1 MPQHCIDTCHLYRP
15 GFEHGFHG
23 WETSV
28 VVMEISAAMIFS
40 GKHFKVSQVGILN
53 GAEYNII

>member
-28 VVMEISAAMIFS
+28 VVMEISAAMTFS

-53 GAEYNII
+53 GAE